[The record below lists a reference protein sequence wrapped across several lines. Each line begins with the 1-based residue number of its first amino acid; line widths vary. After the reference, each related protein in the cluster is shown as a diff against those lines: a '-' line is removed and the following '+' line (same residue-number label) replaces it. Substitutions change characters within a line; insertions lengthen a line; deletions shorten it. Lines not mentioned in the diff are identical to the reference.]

1 LQIHIDNKQS
11 YSAMKKH
18 ILALAALCALIVSS
32 CGNSARRAVADNT
45 PEQVVTEY
53 YTAVQANDFPKALSL
68 SNISEEERDL
78 VSEILDSTQVV
89 VHNFKVLGSTIDP
102 DGTTALVDLHLVTSH
117 ALHPDSISDDIKVPC
132 VISDGKWVVKML

>member
-1 LQIHIDNKQS
+1 
-11 YSAMKKH
+11 M
-18 ILALAALCALIVSS
+18 
-32 CGNSARRAVADNT
+32 
-45 PEQVVTEY
+45 VTEY

>member
-1 LQIHIDNKQS
+1 
-11 YSAMKKH
+11 MKKH

-68 SNISEEERDL
+68 SNISEE
-78 VSEILDSTQVV
+78 VV